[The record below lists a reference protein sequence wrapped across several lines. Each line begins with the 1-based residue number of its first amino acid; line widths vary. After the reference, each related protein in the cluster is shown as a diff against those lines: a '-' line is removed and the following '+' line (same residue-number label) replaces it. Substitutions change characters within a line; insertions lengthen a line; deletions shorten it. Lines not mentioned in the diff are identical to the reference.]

1 MLSLFCIAAYAESTD
16 HIGPDPIKSEN
27 CLTITPGHSV
37 VCSGRQFESE
47 SNFRPTVT
55 FNCGPGIFILL
66 THEPISYHSSLR
78 DVTLLSDD
86 GNFTEQWLAVS
97 ATQSAMLVFYS
108 GADSS
113 DYYWILRLM
122 GRLQTPGASLFGY
135 SIENKVTR
143 GIFELDYSDVKLI
156 EQITPNCG

>member
-1 MLSLFCIAAYAESTD
+1 
-16 HIGPDPIKSEN
+16 
-27 CLTITPGHSV
+27 
-37 VCSGRQFESE
+37 
-47 SNFRPTVT
+47 
-55 FNCGPGIFILL
+55 
-66 THEPISYHSSLR
+66 
-78 DVTLLSDD
+78 
-86 GNFTEQWLAVS
+86 
-97 ATQSAMLVFYS
+97 MLVFYS

-143 GIFELDYSDVKLI
+143 GIFEFDYSDVKLI